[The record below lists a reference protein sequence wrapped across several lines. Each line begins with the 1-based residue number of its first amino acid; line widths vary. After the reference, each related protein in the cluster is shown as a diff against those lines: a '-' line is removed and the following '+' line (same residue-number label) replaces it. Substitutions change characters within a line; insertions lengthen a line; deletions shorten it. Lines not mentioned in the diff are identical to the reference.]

1 MKKIMG
7 IAAATTALL
16 TAIAPSAAM
25 AKGKPRD
32 VWSVTRSSDPITGT
46 TSCVVTAYDTAAG
59 MKFSRMGFLYPI
71 VENNPKLGL
80 LIGVSSGGRY
90 RLPTGDILWR
100 VDDNPHR
107 ELKAADN
114 PAVGG
119 TSFGAAFK
127 TGNEATDRQVEG
139 VMVQTA
145 QLTASL
151 TATST
156 VASGDKARE
165 MLAEMA
171 AGRSLIYRQEAASPA
186 FGLPSARTA
195 EVGQYTSKGQE
206 PFLIDASFHRG
217 LTECGIIPP
226 ASGGGVTP

>member
-1 MKKIMG
+1 MNKIIG
-7 IAAATTALL
+7 IAAIPAAVLIV
-16 TAIAPSAAM
+16 AAPTAAM
-25 AKGKPRD
+25 AKSKPRE
-32 VWSVTRSSDPITGT
+32 VWSVTRSSDPITGSA
-46 TSCVVTAYDTAAG
+46 SCVVTAYDTAAG

-80 LIGVSSGGRY
+80 LVGVSSGGRY

-107 ELKAADN
+107 ELKAKDN
-114 PAVGG
+114 PATEGA
-119 TSFGAAFK
+119 SFGAAFK

-139 VMVQTA
+139 VMAQTA

-165 MLAEMA
+165 MLAEMV
-171 AGRSLIYRQEAASPA
+171 AGSSLIYRQEAASPA

-195 EVGQYTSKGQE
+195 EVGQYTNKGQE
-206 PFLIDASFHRG
+206 PFFIDASFHRG
-217 LTECGIIPP
+217 LAECGITPP
-226 ASGGGVTP
+226 SPIQ